1 MVVKPPYFPNR
12 GDIVKLEF
20 GSAQQFT
27 AESIQRVFTLRNS
40 GMSFD
45 DIAITL
51 NNELQ
56 QQGREQTGYRP
67 VLVISPIKYNQ
78 MASLVLACPITTNPK
93 GLKFEV
99 PLIEGMKTKG
109 VVLADQIKTLDWKAR
124 KVKFVESVTEDLIEE
139 VQAKLETLI
148 L

>member
-1 MVVKPPYFPNR
+1 LVVNQYFPKR
-12 GDIVKLEF
+12 GDIIKLEF
-20 GSAQQFT
+20 GSKQQFT
-27 AESIQRVFTLRNS
+27 VDSIQRAFALYNS

-45 DIAITL
+45 DIAGTM

-56 QQGREQTGYRP
+56 QQGQEQMGYRP
-67 VLVISPIKYNQ
+67 VLVISPIQYNR
-78 MASLVLACPITTNPK
+78 MASLVLACPITSKAK
-93 GLKFEV
+93 GLSFEV
-99 PLIEGMKTKG
+99 PLVEGTQTKG

-124 KVKFVESVTEDLIEE
+124 KVKFVESVSQDLIEE

>member
-1 MVVKPPYFPNR
+1 MIVNPYFPKR
-12 GDIVKLEF
+12 GDIIKLEF
-20 GSAQQFT
+20 GATEQFT
-27 AESIQRVFTLRNS
+27 VDSIQRAFTLYAS

-45 DIAITL
+45 DIARTM

-56 QQGREQTGYRP
+56 QQGREQMGYRP

-78 MASLVLACPITTNPK
+78 MASLVLACPITSKAK
-93 GLKFEV
+93 GLSFEV
-99 PLIEGMKTKG
+99 PLVEGMQTKG
-109 VVLADQIKTLDWKAR
+109 VVLSDQIKTLDWKAR
-124 KVKFVESVTEDLIEE
+124 KVKFVESVSQDLIEE

>member
-1 MVVKPPYFPNR
+1 MVVEPPYFPKR

-20 GSAQQFT
+20 GSEQQFT
-27 AESIQRVFTLRNS
+27 AESIRRVFTLRNS

-45 DIAITL
+45 DIATTL
-51 NNELQ
+51 NNELK

-78 MASLVLACPITTNPK
+78 MASLVLACPITTKSK

-99 PLIEGMKTKG
+99 PLIKGMKTKG
-109 VVLADQIKTLDWKAR
+109 FVLADQIKTLDWKAR
-124 KVKFVESVTEDLIEE
+124 KVKFVETIAQDLLEE
-139 VQAKLETLI
+139 VQAKLETLV

>member
-1 MVVKPPYFPNR
+1 MVVNQYFPKR
-12 GDIVKLEF
+12 GDIIKLEF
-20 GSAQQFT
+20 GSEQQFT
-27 AESIQRVFTLRNS
+27 VDSIQHAFALYNS

-45 DIAITL
+45 DIAMTL

-56 QQGREQTGYRP
+56 QQGREQRGYRP
-67 VLVISPIKYNQ
+67 VLVISPIQYNRL
-78 MASLVLACPITTNPK
+78 ASLVLTCPITSNAK

-99 PLIEGMKTKG
+99 PLVEGMQTKG
-109 VVLADQIKTLDWKAR
+109 VVLADQVKTLDWKAR
-124 KVKFVESVTEDLIEE
+124 KVKFVESVSQDLIEE

>member
-1 MVVKPPYFPNR
+1 MVVNPYFPDR

-20 GSAQQFT
+20 GNAQQFT
-27 AESIQRVFTLRNS
+27 ADSIRRAFALQAS

-45 DIAITL
+45 HIARTL

-56 QQGREQTGYRP
+56 QEGREQIGYRP
-67 VLVISPIKYNQ
+67 VLVISPIKYNR
-78 MASLVLACPITTNPK
+78 MASLVLACPITSNPK
-93 GLKFEV
+93 GLSFEV
-99 PLIEGMKTKG
+99 PLLEGMQTKG
-109 VVLADQIKTLDWKAR
+109 VVLADQIKTLDWRAR
-124 KVKFVESVTEDLIEE
+124 KVKFVESVAQDLIEE

>member
-1 MVVKPPYFPNR
+1 LVVNPYFPKR
-12 GDIVKLEF
+12 GDIIKLEF
-20 GSAQQFT
+20 GATQQFT
-27 AESIQRVFTLRNS
+27 VDSIQRAFTLYTS

-45 DIAITL
+45 DIARTM

-56 QQGREQTGYRP
+56 QQGREQMGYRP
-67 VLVISPIKYNQ
+67 VLVISPIRYNQ
-78 MASLVLACPITTNPK
+78 MASLVLACPITSKTK
-93 GLKFEV
+93 GLTFEV
-99 PLIEGMKTKG
+99 PLVKGMQTTG

-124 KVKFVESVTEDLIEE
+124 KVKFVESVSQDLIEE

>member
-1 MVVKPPYFPNR
+1 LLVNSYFPNR

-20 GSAQQFT
+20 GNAQQFT
-27 AESIQRVFTLRNS
+27 ADSIRRAFSFQAS

-45 DIAITL
+45 DIAMTL

-67 VLVISPIKYNQ
+67 VLVVSPIKYNR
-78 MASLVLACPITTNPK
+78 MASLVLVCPITSNSK
-93 GLKFEV
+93 GLNFEV
-99 PLIEGMKTKG
+99 PLIEELQTKG
-109 VVLADQIKTLDWKAR
+109 VVLADQIKTLDWRAR
-124 KVKFVESVTEDLIEE
+124 KVKFVESVPQDLIEE

>member
-1 MVVKPPYFPNR
+1 LVVNAYFPKR
-12 GDIVKLEF
+12 GDIIKLEF
-20 GSAQQFT
+20 GATQQFT
-27 AESIQRVFTLRNS
+27 VDSIERAFALYTS

-45 DIAITL
+45 DIARAM

-56 QQGREQTGYRP
+56 QQGREQMGYRP
-67 VLVISPIKYNQ
+67 VLVISPIQYNR
-78 MASLVLACPITTNPK
+78 MASLVLVCPITNKVK
-93 GLKFEV
+93 GLSFEV
-99 PLIEGMKTKG
+99 PLVEGMQTKG

-124 KVKFVESVTEDLIEE
+124 KVKFVESVSQVLIEE

>member
-1 MVVKPPYFPNR
+1 MVVNSYFPNR

-20 GSAQQFT
+20 GNKQQFT
-27 AESIQRVFTLRNS
+27 ADSIRRAFALQAS

-45 DIAITL
+45 DIARIL

-56 QQGREQTGYRP
+56 QGREQIGYRP
-67 VLVISPIKYNQ
+67 VLVISPVKYNR
-78 MASLVLACPITTNPK
+78 MASLVLACPITSNPK
-93 GLKFEV
+93 GLSFEV
-99 PLIEGMKTKG
+99 PLVEGMQTKG
-109 VVLADQIKTLDWKAR
+109 VILADQIKTLDWRAR
-124 KVKFVESVTEDLIEE
+124 KVKFVESVAQDLIEE

>member
-1 MVVKPPYFPNR
+1 MVVNAYFPKR
-12 GDIVKLEF
+12 GDIIKLEF
-20 GSAQQFT
+20 GATQQFT
-27 AESIQRVFTLRNS
+27 VDSIQRAFAFYTS

-45 DIAITL
+45 NIAMTM

-56 QQGREQTGYRP
+56 QQGREQMGYRP
-67 VLVISPIKYNQ
+67 VLVISPIQYNR
-78 MASLVLACPITTNPK
+78 MASLVLACPITSKAK
-93 GLKFEV
+93 GLSFEV
-99 PLIEGMKTKG
+99 PLVEGMQTKG

-124 KVKFVESVTEDLIEE
+124 KVKFVESVSQDLIEE

>member
-1 MVVKPPYFPNR
+1 MVVKPYFPER
-12 GDIVKLEF
+12 GDIIKLEF
-20 GSAQQFT
+20 GAEKQFT
-27 AESIQRVFTLRNS
+27 VDSIQRAFALHKA
-40 GMSFD
+40 GMSFE
-45 DIAITL
+45 DIAVTL

-56 QQGREQTGYRP
+56 QQGREQQGYRP

-78 MASLVLACPITTNPK
+78 MSSLVLACPITSKSK

-99 PLIEGMKTKG
+99 TLTEDMKTEG

-124 KVKFVESVTEDLIEE
+124 KVKFVETVSTDLIEE

-148 L
+148 F

>member
-1 MVVKPPYFPNR
+1 LVVNSYFPNR

-20 GSAQQFT
+20 GNTQRFT
-27 AESIQRVFTLRNS
+27 ADSIKQAFSLQAS

-45 DIAITL
+45 AKTL

-56 QQGREQTGYRP
+56 QLGREQIGYRP
-67 VLVISPIKYNQ
+67 VLVISPIKYNR
-78 MASLVLACPITTNPK
+78 MASLVLVCPITSNQK
-93 GLKFEV
+93 GLSFEV
-99 PLIEGMKTKG
+99 PLVEGMQTKG
-109 VVLADQIKTLDWKAR
+109 VVLADQIKTLDWRAR
-124 KVKFVESVTEDLIEE
+124 KVKFVESVAQDLIEE